1 VLFKALVDL
10 VKPKQTLLLLFTALA
25 SYTVAAGSQFMFS
38 IFTLL
43 AVSGFLL
50 ISGVTVFNMVLEV
63 DIDSIMERTRIR
75 PIPSG
80 MINRVYA
87 TVYGILIYTLGLV
100 LAYMLSIWIVVA
112 GVLALVFDI
121 ILYTLWLKR
130 KVEISIIVGG
140 VAGGMPA
147 FGGWCT
153 AVGYPTIESILVA
166 VLIMLWIPMHIWFI
180 AYYYMED
187 YRKAGIP
194 MLPVTR
200 GVKVTVKAIT
210 ISLILFLF
218 IIAMMYARGA
228 LGLMTLTLSV
238 FITALAL
245 KRTINFQ
252 SNPNKEVAKRLFKV
266 ASPYLV
272 VVFSSMIIEKTLYI
286 LIINL
291 K

>member
-1 VLFKALVDL
+1 MLIKALIDL

-38 IFTLL
+38 TFILL

-63 DIDSIMERTRIR
+63 DIDSIMERTRMR

-80 MINRVYA
+80 MISRVYA
-87 TVYGILIYTLGLV
+87 AIYGILVYTLGLV
-100 LAYMLSIWIVVA
+100 LACMLSIWVVVA
-112 GVLALVFDI
+112 GVLALIFDI
-121 ILYTLWLKR
+121 VLYTLWLKR
-130 KVEISIIVGG
+130 KVELSIVIGG

-147 FGGWCT
+147 FGGWCA
-153 AVGYPTIESILVA
+153 AVGYPTVESILVA
-166 VLIMLWIPMHIWFI
+166 ALIMLWIPIHIWFI

-187 YRKAGIP
+187 YRKASIP

-200 GVKVTVKAIT
+200 GAKVTVKAIM
-210 ISLILFLF
+210 ISLILFLLT
-218 IIAMMYARGA
+218 IAVMYARDI
-228 LGLMTLTLSV
+228 LGLMTFTLSV

-245 KRTINFQ
+245 KKAVNFQ
-252 SNPNKEVAKRLFKV
+252 SNPSREVARRLFKV
-266 ASPYLV
+266 ASPYLI
-272 VVFSSMIIEKTLYI
+272 VVFSSMIIERTLYI
-286 LIINL
+286 LANL